1 MRRVLALLMIVLAV
15 PFAGCAA
22 QAAGSG
28 QLAGSN
34 WRFVSIDGEA
44 PISSTASLTFEND
57 RIGANVGCNAMG
69 GEWRVENGRLIA
81 GPLMQTRMSC
91 QGKLGEQEQALAAL
105 LVAAPELALNEH
117 RLELRSRGHHAR
129 LERVNPA

>member
-1 MRRVLALLMIVLAV
+1 MLMLAPPV
-15 PFAGCAA
+15 AGCAA

-44 PISSTASLTFEND
+44 PISQTTKLTFDGD

-69 GEWRVENGRLIA
+69 GDWRVEGGRLIA
-81 GPLMQTRMSC
+81 GPLAQTRMFC
-91 QGKLGEQEQALAAL
+91 QGKLGEQEQAIGAL
-105 LVAAPELALNEH
+105 LVAAPELALTEA
-117 RLELRSRGHHAR
+117 RLELRSRGHSAR
-129 LERVNPA
+129 LERL